1 MLSMYFI
8 YLLSVYMYD
17 FGSLSTLMEL
27 TIKMLVRHTSECVGA
42 TLNNGCTLNTLSTV
56 LFQCIE
62 CFYVDLFD

>member
-1 MLSMYFI
+1 
-8 YLLSVYMYD
+8 MYD

-42 TLNNGCTLNTLSTV
+42 TLNNGCTLNALSTV